1 MTTPPE
7 FQFILADDEGRHLEF
22 KEAKNRFDF
31 EELVRYCAAL
41 ANEGGGKII
50 LGVTDQKPRRVVGTS
65 AFTPPQRTEQGL
77 VDRLHLKILAEE
89 YPDPQGRVLIFHVPG
104 RPLGVPI
111 QYVGAYW
118 MRSGEG
124 LAPMTPDMLQRIFA
138 EAVPDFS
145 AEPCLR
151 ATLADL
157 DPAAIENFRAR
168 WLKKSGQAALAQL
181 PAEQLLRDAE
191 LLVDG
196 RLNYAAL
203 VLLGTRAALGKFLGQ
218 AEVVFEYRSSEAPG
232 PAQDRRE
239 FRQGFLPVLDTL
251 WDAIHLRNDLQHF
264 QDGLSIWDVPTFNEV
279 AVRETVLNAVSH
291 RDYRLAGSVFA
302 RQFPRRIEIV
312 SPGGFPSGIT
322 PANVLWQQ
330 SPRNRRIAEVLGKCG
345 LVERAGQGFD
355 RIYKECIRQSKRVPD
370 FTHTDAHS
378 VWVTLHGEIQDENF
392 LRFLEKVGPQRLDQ
406 FTTED
411 FLVLDLLHREQPV
424 PAALRPRL
432 PGLVDLG
439 FIEPAGRGRH
449 ILSRSLYAHLGK
461 KGTYTRLRGLDRET
475 NKELLLRHIREN
487 AETGSTLDELTQVLP
502 ALTLHQVRRLLKDL
516 KEEGRVEPKGIRRWA
531 RWFPPP
537 DLKASQTTSNKHGL
551 WHGL

>member
-1 MTTPPE
+1 VTTPPE
-7 FQFILADDEGRHLEF
+7 FQSILADDEGRHLEF

-264 QDGLSIWDVPTFNEV
+264 QDGLSIWDVPTFNEI

-291 RDYRLAGSVFA
+291 RDYRLAGSVFV
-302 RQFPRRIEIV
+302 RQFQRRIEIV

-432 PGLVDLG
+432 PSLLKLGL
-439 FIEPAGRGRH
+439 IESVGRGRGARY
-449 ILSRSLYAHLGK
+449 LLARGLYAHLGRRAPTPGSK
-461 KGTYTRLRGLDRET
+461 AWTVRPTR
-475 NKELLLRHIREN
+475 N
-487 AETGSTLDELTQVLP
+487 S
-502 ALTLHQVRRLLKDL
+502 
-516 KEEGRVEPKGIRRWA
+516 
-531 RWFPPP
+531 
-537 DLKASQTTSNKHGL
+537 S
-551 WHGL
+551 